1 MSTHTSVP
9 EPRPVIHL
17 SSVDLA
23 ESACVAATFLDGLG
37 VVARTL
43 HVTELGRVE
52 CMVDGAGFD
61 RAGTRLVVDFGGTRH
76 METEP
81 DSGTDFLFVEGRVDG
96 VPVQVWTS
104 REERD
109 GHEAAQVEASNAREN
124 TWFAGPIGGASL

>member
-9 EPRPVIHL
+9 EPQPVIHL

-37 VVARTL
+37 VTARTL

-61 RAGTRLVVDFGGTRH
+61 RAGTRLVLDFGGTRH
-76 METEP
+76 AEGE
-81 DSGTDFLFVEGRVDG
+81 FLYVEGRVDG

-109 GHEAAQVEASNAREN
+109 GHESARVEASLAREDAS
-124 TWFAGPIGGASL
+124 FAGPIGGASL